1 MKHLYKCCI
10 LFLFTGCAD
19 EPVKI
24 SQISPSNYM
33 EVTSDEKPLFWQE
46 ICRSRDFSYMY
57 DCNNYNC
64 YQIELYNSPFKDFT
78 VVTIDIRDS
87 TKDII
92 FLNAFKKNNNKT
104 INKNE
109 QIIMINPST
118 KDTIKYFYR
127 KTSKLIISPK
137 DKSIN
142 NFLLNTI
149 WRLPNKDG
157 DIHLLDPE
165 IWTIKARSGN
175 REIVLNRHLFK
186 DSIYY
191 SNIQNILNICKIKD
205 YKYKKR

>member
-1 MKHLYKCCI
+1 M
-10 LFLFTGCAD
+10 LFCSCKN
-19 EPVKI
+19 ESKPI
-24 SQISPSNYM
+24 PQIIDTEKVEAIPK
-33 EVTSDEKPLFWQE
+33 EKPLFWQA
-46 ICRSRDFSYMY
+46 ICNYGDFLYMY
-57 DCNNYNC
+57 DCNNYSC

-92 FLNAFKKNNNKT
+92 FLNVFRRNFPFKKNNNKT

-109 QIIMINPST
+109 QIIMMYPNT
-118 KDTIKYFYR
+118 KDTITYFYK

-137 DKSIN
+137 DKGIN

-149 WRLPNKDG
+149 WNLPDKDE

-165 IWTIKARSGN
+165 TWTIKVRSGN
-175 REIVLNRHLFK
+175 QEIELKRHLFK